1 MNKPKMTSGLL
12 TDLINLVVSHPCRV
26 VWWGFYICSETC
38 PMGERISMINR
49 KVTIQGEQFDLVLAM
64 CRREVCN
71 SVEKLFLTAKR
82 QDGVDEIER
91 TININDV
98 MIEIR
103 DVATLHTFMSSV
115 DNFEM
120 VKQENPDLPINNN
133 PFVHYNDNYD
143 FSRKS

>member
-1 MNKPKMTSGLL
+1 MNKPKMMSGLL

-26 VWWGFYICSETC
+26 VWRGFYICSETC

-71 SVEKLFLTAKR
+71 SVEKLFLTNR
-82 QDGVDEIER
+82 QERGDEIQR
-91 TININDV
+91 IVALDGI
-98 MIEIR
+98 MGEIR

-120 VKQENPDLPINNN
+120 VENPDLTIRDD
-133 PFVHYNDNYD
+133 PFVNYQAK
-143 FSRKS
+143 SRRVDSQ